1 MGSKNFV
8 YSHLSCFSALSQ
20 LDVLGENTKFKFA
33 LACMNAVVRKSI
45 VLIPV
50 IVAAV
55 AVGALGIVFVPAE
68 IRDKNTGFPKGTVR
82 INDDIITVEIAQTAA
97 EQQRW
102 LTFRQ
107 DVLPFDTAMLIK
119 HDKPDLYEVWML
131 NIEYNLD
138 LIWFDENGNVV
149 YMKQNISPCG
159 NLVET
164 VSCTYK
170 TTKPALY
177 VMAAT
182 AGFID
187 AHDIAIG
194 SKMTLISV

>member
-1 MGSKNFV
+1 MHPV
-8 YSHLSCFSALSQ
+8 A
-20 LDVLGENTKFKFA
+20 
-33 LACMNAVVRKSI
+33 RKSV

-55 AVGALGIVFVPAE
+55 AVGALGIIFVPPE
-68 IRDKNTGFPKGTVR
+68 IRDKNTSFPRGTVR
-82 INDDIITVEIAQTAA
+82 IGDDVITVEIAQTAA
-97 EQQRW
+97 EQERW

-107 DVLPFDTAMLIK
+107 DRLPFNSAMLIK
-119 HDKPDLYEVWML
+119 HDKPDLYQVWML

-138 LIWFDENGNVV
+138 LIWFDEKGSAVYIKENVPPCGNVV
-149 YMKQNISPCG
+149 
-159 NLVET
+159 ET
-164 VSCTYK
+164 ISCTYK

-182 AGFID
+182 AGFIH

-194 SKMTLISV
+194 SKMTIISV

>member
-1 MGSKNFV
+1 MHRCPV
-8 YSHLSCFSALSQ
+8 A
-20 LDVLGENTKFKFA
+20 
-33 LACMNAVVRKSI
+33 RKSA

-50 IVAAV
+50 IIAAV
-55 AVGALGIVFVPAE
+55 AIGVLGIVFIPPE

-82 INDDIITVEIAQTAA
+82 IDNDVITVEIAETAA

-107 DVLPFDTAMLIK
+107 DRLPFDTAMLIK
-119 HDKPDLYEVWML
+119 HEEPDLYEVWML

-149 YMKQNISPCG
+149 YIKENVPPCS
-159 NLVET
+159 NVVET

-177 VMAAT
+177 LMAAT

-187 AHDIAIG
+187 IHNIAIG
-194 SKMTLISV
+194 SKMTTISV

>member
-1 MGSKNFV
+1 MVG
-8 YSHLSCFSALSQ
+8 Q
-20 LDVLGENTKFKFA
+20 TENSNYYFGIHRSS
-33 LACMNAVVRKSI
+33 LARKST

-55 AVGALGIVFVPAE
+55 AIGALGIIFVPPE
-68 IRDKNTGFPKGTVR
+68 VRDKNTGFPKGTVR
-82 INDDIITVEIAQTAA
+82 IDSDVITVEIAQTPA

-107 DVLPFDTAMLIK
+107 DRLPFDTAMLIK
-119 HDKPDLYEVWML
+119 YDKPDLYEVWML

-138 LIWFDENGNVV
+138 LIWFDENGNAV
-149 YMKQNISPCG
+149 YIKENVPPCG

-182 AGFID
+182 TGFID

-194 SKMTLISV
+194 SKMTTISI

>member
-1 MGSKNFV
+1 MEPV
-8 YSHLSCFSALSQ
+8 A
-20 LDVLGENTKFKFA
+20 
-33 LACMNAVVRKSI
+33 RKSV

-55 AVGALGIVFVPAE
+55 AVGALGIVFIPAE
-68 IRDKNTGFPKGTVR
+68 VRDKNTGFPKGTVR
-82 INDDIITVEIAQTAA
+82 IDDGVVTVEIAETAA
-97 EQQRW
+97 ERQRW

-107 DVLPFDTAMLIK
+107 DRLPFDTAMLIK
-119 HDKPDLYEVWML
+119 YDKPDLYEVWML

-138 LIWFDENGNVV
+138 LIWFDENGNAV
-149 YMKQNISPCG
+149 YMKENVPPCG
-159 NLVET
+159 NVVET

-177 VMAAT
+177 MMAAT

-187 AHDIAIG
+187 AHSIAIG
-194 SKMTLISV
+194 SKMTIISV